1 MSRSYEVDYALER
14 EMRRQIAK
22 ERVSNTT
29 EEFYKRYRN
38 QYEELQRKGA
48 EAYIPEEMA
57 QLSSDL
63 SEIRSLL
70 VSDPF
75 EAREISQSV
84 GRYIHSL
91 HGMARAAQEQFDRAM
106 RMKAEMKREREK
118 TQRNAALN
126 EYYQQIQGIPPSVVN
141 FGMERLQRLRDE
153 IASGKVTSEAEI
165 RSQISAISNAA
176 EKQAADWKRN
186 TQAKVQT
193 EAVEKRLKEA
203 EELVRKEKWED
214 EKKTQEFT
222 ERLSKLR
229 EDLAEGRT
237 SAAEAESAVEE
248 IESGVDEEKITE
260 EVRRQTVIAI
270 IKQLRSQE
278 FIVSKPQIVDNEGE
292 SYVKITAQ
300 QPSGRRAACRIDLRG
315 KIQYRFD
322 HYEGM
327 TCLKDIQKF
336 NVDLERIY
344 SVKLSDERILW
355 ENPDRLTREQ
365 ESAPTGSSERR
376 HG

>member
-14 EMRRQIAK
+14 EMRRRIAE

-91 HGMARAAQEQFDRAM
+91 HGMAQAAQEQFDRAM
-106 RMKAEMKREREK
+106 RMKAEMKREKEN

-153 IASGKVTSEAEI
+153 IASGKVMSDAEI

-176 EKQAADWKRN
+176 EKQAAEWKRN
-186 TQAKVQT
+186 THAKVQT
-193 EAVEKRLKEA
+193 EAIEKRLQEA
-203 EELVRKEKWED
+203 EELED

-222 ERLSKLR
+222 ERLYKLR
-229 EDLAEGRT
+229 EDLAAGRT

-300 QPSGRRAACRIDLRG
+300 QPSGRRAACRIDLKG

>member
-14 EMRRQIAK
+14 AMRRRIAE

-29 EEFYKRYRN
+29 EEFYRQYMS

-91 HGMARAAQEQFDRAM
+91 HGMARTAQEQFDRAM
-106 RMKAEMKREREK
+106 RMKAEMKREKEK

-229 EDLAEGRT
+229 EDLAAGRT